1 MKHIFRLFTLVALLV
16 GVACG
21 ARAEFRWGP
30 TLGAGFTTLKFK
42 QDLIK
47 VDNTVGPMAGVQGEM
62 MFPGIGFGIDIGA
75 IYSMQGA
82 RLHLGEK
89 KIWAVD
95 GYGTERAMLHTLS
108 IPINLR
114 FKWTR
119 MNGLEDIVAPFIYG
133 GPDFNILVGHGD
145 CDAFKYA
152 GGDLSVSAGGGVELF
167 RRWQLS
173 FQYSWG
179 MTYALKT
186 KLLDNYSARSRS
198 YSVRLAYFF

>member
-75 IYSMQGA
+75 MYSMQGA

-108 IPINLR
+108 IPLNLR

-119 MNGLEDIVAPFIYG
+119 MNGWEDYAAPYIFG
-133 GPDFNILVGHGD
+133 GPVVNITLAHSS
-145 CDAFKYA
+145 CKAFEYA
-152 GGDLSVSAGGGVELF
+152 SSFGMQAGLGFEIF
-167 RRWQLS
+167 KRWQVQGS
-173 FQYSWG
+173 YMWG
-179 MTYALKT
+179 LTYAT
-186 KLLDNYSARSRS
+186 KASQLIDYSARLKGWT
-198 YSVRLAYFF
+198 VRATYFF